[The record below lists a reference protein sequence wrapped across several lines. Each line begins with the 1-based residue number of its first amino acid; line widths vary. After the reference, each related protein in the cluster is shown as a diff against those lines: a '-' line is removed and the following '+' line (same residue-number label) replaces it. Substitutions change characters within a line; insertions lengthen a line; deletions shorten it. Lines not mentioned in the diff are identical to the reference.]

1 MTDDKKI
8 NWQKVKLQLKTYFK
22 NYWWKYIIIAVLIAV
37 DLVLKAIIV
46 PQDQSKWQSVD
57 IIKNVVSITPARNI
71 GAGFSILEG
80 KLWFLISITI
90 LFIIILAIFDI
101 MYQKKSKLF
110 GVSTALVMA
119 GAVGNLIDRILFG
132 YVRDFIYLDF
142 INFPVFNVAD
152 MSLTFGIILLV
163 IYIIFF
169 ATKNEIG
176 TKSQKDISKA
186 NISNKN
192 LPNDDAK
199 SFETNKTDSVE
210 NNNKNYISENKSQ
223 IESGE
228 NNAKNID

>member
-1 MTDDKKI
+1 MSESNKI
-8 NWQKVKLQLKTYFK
+8 NWHRLKQRFKTYFK
-22 NYWWKYIIIAVLIAV
+22 NYWWKYIIIACLIAL
-37 DLVLKAIIV
+37 DMVLKAVLV
-46 PQDQSKWQSVD
+46 PQDQSKWQNYD

-80 KLWFLISITI
+80 HTWFLISITI

-152 MSLTFGIILLV
+152 MALTFGIILLV

-169 ATKNEIG
+169 ATKKEND
-176 TKSQKDISKA
+176 TKSQISAENIDKA
-186 NISNKN
+186 KYTENVNDKKNIDLENIVDESIKYSKN
-192 LPNDDAK
+192 NI
-199 SFETNKTDSVE
+199 E
-210 NNNKNYISENKSQ
+210 NNSQ
-223 IESGE
+223 NNNGE
-228 NNAKNID
+228 NNAKDIG